1 MKLECILWKTKGNP
15 GKVRPS
21 LRNAV
26 LSVAVK
32 GTGRAR
38 LHLLPCGGGVVVVSL
53 AGSCRGLHVHDCM
66 PGACLKTNS
75 GFSKKKFPNFLVSSF
90 LARLCLPPLYGAI
103 PSYTIKRALNLGVEN
118 QMRERPVCV
127 DIPQRQ
133 QISMFIL
140 REVSLKQ
147 CVATKGEER

>member
-15 GKVRPS
+15 GKVHPS

-38 LHLLPCGGGVVVVSL
+38 LHLLPCGGGVVVVVSL
-53 AGSCRGLHVHDCM
+53 AGSCCGLHVHDCM

-75 GFSKKKFPNFLVSSF
+75 EFSKKK
-90 LARLCLPPLYGAI
+90 
-103 PSYTIKRALNLGVEN
+103 
-118 QMRERPVCV
+118 
-127 DIPQRQ
+127 
-133 QISMFIL
+133 ISKLSRF
-140 REVSLKQ
+140 
-147 CVATKGEER
+147 